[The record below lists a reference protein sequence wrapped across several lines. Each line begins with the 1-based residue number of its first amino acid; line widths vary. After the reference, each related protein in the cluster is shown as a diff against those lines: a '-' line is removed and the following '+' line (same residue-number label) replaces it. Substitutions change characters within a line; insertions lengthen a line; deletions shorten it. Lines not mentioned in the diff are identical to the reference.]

1 MAVDQ
6 VSPDEYARTLL
17 YQALAQTDVDMGH
30 HRLIN
35 LDTSNLPPVGI
46 PPTIHPPINQWL
58 HDWDATLQQW
68 TSTQPDF
75 RQLSGVLTSVQ
86 MQAINQL
93 GIVRV
98 GTWQANIVLAPFL
111 PTIDALRLP
120 AANMNFGGF
129 RLTNVAAPIDP
140 NDAVTLAYMDFMLQG
155 LQPKESVR
163 LATAVGR
170 EIVLTGLGVIDGIQ
184 LVEGDRV
191 LVKNQLSI
199 PYHNGI
205 YVAHTGAWTR
215 SVDSDTATELERAYV
230 AVREGDTNSGSSW
243 VQVNTIVSSPPGV
256 GDDVLFVL
264 FSSTPTTNVLPGNGL
279 NRVGN
284 TLNVLGTASRISVG
298 AAVDIDAAYAGQ
310 ASINTLG
317 SIVTGEWNADLIS
330 PQYGGTGVNN
340 GLNTISLDHVDFAIG
355 RLGGGDGTL
364 TLMMANDV
372 VLNIPYSG
380 TVATWAGDEI
390 LANKRV
396 TKRVGKISSAGSPAI
411 NVNNM
416 DMFYVTNLNENII
429 SMSTNLTGSP
439 FDGQELIIWILGSA
453 APFVKSIFWGAQYD
467 ASPDLPLP
475 TVAENGLWLFNRF
488 IYSTQKLKW
497 VLVAALSNIPL

>member
-1 MAVDQ
+1 
-6 VSPDEYARTLL
+6 
-17 YQALAQTDVDMGH
+17 
-30 HRLIN
+30 
-35 LDTSNLPPVGI
+35 
-46 PPTIHPPINQWL
+46 
-58 HDWDATLQQW
+58 
-68 TSTQPDF
+68 
-75 RQLSGVLTSVQ
+75 
-86 MQAINQL
+86 
-93 GIVRV
+93 
-98 GTWQANIVLAPFL
+98 
-111 PTIDALRLP
+111 
-120 AANMNFGGF
+120 
-129 RLTNVAAPIDP
+129 
-140 NDAVTLAYMDFMLQG
+140 
-155 LQPKESVR
+155 
-163 LATAVGR
+163 
-170 EIVLTGLGVIDGIQ
+170 
-184 LVEGDRV
+184 
-191 LVKNQLSI
+191 
-199 PYHNGI
+199 
-205 YVAHTGAWTR
+205 
-215 SVDSDTATELERAYV
+215 
-230 AVREGDTNSGSSW
+230 
-243 VQVNTIVSSPPGV
+243 
-256 GDDVLFVL
+256 
-264 FSSTPTTNVLPGNGL
+264 
-279 NRVGN
+279 
-284 TLNVLGTASRISVG
+284 VG